1 MINQYI
7 TKKRI
12 VLCVSIILLIIFII
26 LIQLWRIK
34 GIDHEIKNLSTDSR
48 CYQNNYLIS
57 DRGEEYQPRVRKWLK
72 NRKVFVCDGW
82 HGFRTAIFI
91 ADENNNLIYYYRD
104 TSLIFNDSH
113 AMDFVNSEITED
125 KVRWRG
131 VGDGWSAA
139 DDKEAGAPLYPSTL
153 QRIDAKIIQKMVEWF
168 Y

>member
-12 VLCVSIILLIIFII
+12 VLCVSIILLILFII

-57 DRGEEYQPRVRKWLK
+57 YLVEEYQPRARKWLK
-72 NRKVFVCDGW
+72 NRKVFLCYGW

-104 TSLIFNDSH
+104 TSLIFNDSFPEH
-113 AMDFVNSEITED
+113 FANSYITED
-125 KVRWRG
+125 EVSWHAS
-131 VGDGWSAA
+131 GDGGA
-139 DDKEAGAPLYPSTL
+139 DVPLYPSTL